1 MQNFLPAFV
10 EAQLAKKKTHGKLE
24 GTVLFVDVSGFT
36 SLTEVAFKLG
46 DAGAELMSREL
57 TRIFD
62 PMVIAVHNRGGFI
75 ANFMGDAFTA
85 VFPEGKGSARRAL
98 DASHEII
105 KWFTKHGTSKTR
117 HGDFEFGVKIGVE
130 HGQIEWGIPHD
141 KKFKARQWYF
151 RGPAVDGAAA
161 AEHKAKRGKIEL
173 GKVIKK
179 NDDRKAEPG
188 RPRKTTAV
196 SERKKLKLF
205 FQDAIIDAGER
216 AELRHVV
223 SLFLRFDG
231 AKDHATVEKVFSA
244 LLAAA
249 ERHGGTINKIDFGDK
264 GFTALVFF
272 GAPIAA
278 ENAES
283 AAVAFAQSLPVNGLN
298 NIPGVKMTAG
308 IDAGLVYSGLL
319 GGESRNEWTCIGDA
333 VNTSARL
340 MTEAEV
346 GQTLVTDRVQKSAEK
361 RWEFQDKGTR
371 ILKGKSKETRV
382 LQPTAL
388 RGRMRG
394 FTYRNPMLGRDK
406 ELAVLL
412 SFVDP
417 AYASEPK
424 FAGIQRILGEPGL
437 GKTRLVAALRAKLE
451 ERGRPFHW
459 ITMPCDGVHKSGW
472 NAVSAWL
479 RAFFAIAESATQEAK
494 RKAIED
500 KYREFEN
507 DPRIPENT
515 RSELKRTLSFAADLL
530 DCHWDDSPFARLDDP
545 KLRHENRI
553 IAVKELLRALASIAP
568 TILEVED
575 THWIDAST
583 AAWLTAM
590 TRNIATLPLAIVCTS
605 RFADDGSK
613 PELQIA
619 QDVELQDFE
628 LKPIS
633 GDEFTQQMAKVL
645 LGDDK
650 ELDNDTVKLISGKAK
665 GNPFFTEQLI
675 LHLHETGELEKVQA
689 PAAADEATKQ
699 RTRLKMKSTD
709 TARLPG
715 SLSSLVTAR
724 IDRLSPEVRETVK
737 HASILGVRFLSR
749 VLGELLKRSGKVT
762 RSLEELLLESEREG
776 VLIPAER
783 AEAAADEAS
792 QAQQK

>member
-1 MQNFLPAFV
+1 MQNFLPTFV
-10 EAQLAKKKTHGKLE
+10 ADQLTKKKSSGTIE

-62 PMVIAVHNRGGFI
+62 PMVQAVHNRGGFI

-85 VFPEGKGSARRAL
+85 VFPKGKGSARRAL

-105 KWFTKHGTSKTR
+105 EFFKKHGTSKTR

-130 HGQIEWGIPHD
+130 HGDIEWGIVHD
-141 KKFKARQWYF
+141 KKHKARQWYF
-151 RGPAVDGAAA
+151 RGAAVDGAAG

-173 GKVIKK
+173 GKAMKK
-179 NDDRKAEPG
+179 LDERKDPPG
-188 RPRKTTAV
+188 KPKKTAAV
-196 SERKKLKLF
+196 SDKKTLKKF
-205 FQDAIIDAGER
+205 FHDSVIDAGER

-231 AKDHATVEKVFSA
+231 AKDHKTIDKVFGA
-244 LLAAA
+244 LLAAG

-283 AAVAFAQSLPVNGLN
+283 AAIAFAQSLPVNGLN
-298 NIPGVKMTAG
+298 TIKGVTMSAG

-319 GGESRNEWTCIGDA
+319 GGENRNEWTCIGDA

-340 MTEAEV
+340 MTGAET
-346 GQTLVTDRVQKSAEK
+346 GQTLVTDRVQKAAEK
-361 RWEFQDKGTR
+361 RWEFADKGTR
-371 ILKGKSKETRV
+371 ILKGKAKETRV

-406 ELAVLL
+406 ELADLL
-412 SFVDP
+412 AFVDP
-417 AYASEPK
+417 AWAAEPK
-424 FAGIQRILGEPGL
+424 FAGVKRILGEPGL

-472 NAVSAWL
+472 NAVSSWL
-479 RAFFAIAESATQEAK
+479 RAFFAIAESASQEAK

-500 KYREFEN
+500 KYAEFEN

-515 RSELKRTLSFAADLL
+515 RSELKRTLSFAADLV
-530 DCHWDDSPFARLDDP
+530 DCHWDDSPFAKLDDP

-553 IAVKELLRALASIAP
+553 IAVKELLRALAGIAP
-568 TILEVED
+568 TVLEVED

-590 TRNIATLPLAIVCTS
+590 TRNIATLPLAIICTS
-605 RFADDGSK
+605 RFTDDGSK

-628 LKPIS
+628 LQPIS

-650 ELDNDTVKLISGKAK
+650 ELDNETVKLISGKAK

-675 LHLHETGELEKVQA
+675 LHLNETGELESVQV
-689 PAAADEATKQ
+689 PTAADEGAKRTK
-699 RTRLKMKSTD
+699 LKMKSTD

-783 AEAAADEAS
+783 AEAAVDEAS
-792 QAQQK
+792 QAKQK